1 MRKSC
6 ILVFITIF
14 VWTLGVERREGFGED
29 TGLDP
34 VTEQIALYVA
44 AIRGLEFKTPFRCG
58 TKTKDELREYLRKIV
73 KEEIPRDKLTA
84 YQKALVKFGLIPMDM
99 PLEDLILELYTE
111 QVAGFYDWRT
121 KTLYLIDNVPDD
133 LRRMVTSH
141 ELTHTLQDQYVGIQ
155 NLPISREKENDDRI
169 MATQAL
175 MEGDAVSVMLD
186 YALRSSKKDST
197 MLPDLDPLVDELTGS
212 MGGQLMASA
221 PAYVRQ
227 NMLFPYIQGFAF
239 TRQLRQ
245 SGGWSRVDR
254 AFEDPP
260 MSTEQILHP
269 EKYLEAMDIP
279 TAITLQPLSEELGQG
294 WTFLDK
300 NTMGEFNINILLNE
314 FLKDAPKAT
323 TMGWDGDLYQ
333 VYEHNPS
340 GKTALVW
347 FTTWDSNTDAQE
359 FFEDYASVLKKKYG
373 SERIDAWQ
381 NRRAFPTYKNGSR
394 VTEAYMELR
403 GNDVLVLDGVPDAS
417 MAAVRASAWKAA
429 KAEEP

>member
-6 ILVFITIF
+6 ILVFVTIF
-14 VWTLGVERREGFGED
+14 ACTLGVEKQEGFSKD
-29 TGLDP
+29 NRLDS
-34 VTEQIALYVA
+34 VTEEIALDVA

-58 TKTKDELREYLRKIV
+58 TKTKDELREYLKEIV
-73 KEEIPRDKLTA
+73 KEEIPGDKLAA
-84 YQKALVKFGLIPMDM
+84 YQKALVKFGLIPVDM
-99 PLEDLILELYTE
+99 PLENLILELYTE

-121 KTLYLIDNVPDD
+121 KMLYLIDDIPED
-133 LRRMVTSH
+133 LLRVVTSH

-186 YALRSSKKDST
+186 YTLKSAGKDST
-197 MLPDLDPLVDELTGS
+197 TLPDLDPLMDELTNS
-212 MGGQLMASA
+212 MGEQLIASA

-227 NMLFPYIQGFAF
+227 NMLFPYIQGFTF

-245 SGGWSRVDR
+245 SGGWSQVNR

-260 MSTEQILHP
+260 RSTEQILHP
-269 EKYLEAMDIP
+269 KKYLEAMDIP
-279 TAITLQPLSEELGQG
+279 TTITLQPLSEELGHG

-314 FLKDAPKAT
+314 FLKDAPKT
-323 TMGWDGDLYQ
+323 TAMGWDGDLYQ

-347 FTTWDSNTDAQE
+347 FTTWDGDTDAQE
-359 FFEDYASVLKKKYG
+359 FLEGYASVLEKKYG
-373 SERIDAWQ
+373 SERIDTGQ
-381 NRRAFPTYKNGSR
+381 NRRIFPAYKNGGR

-403 GNDVLVLDGVPDAS
+403 ENDVLVLDGVPDAS
-417 MAAVRASAWKAA
+417 IDAVRASAWRAI
-429 KAEEP
+429 KAEKP